1 MGDNCGRTRQ
11 LYLRLLG
18 AMRYPYCDLSE
29 LDQHVKLHEALALPE
44 HIQHHAGSGAGDKV
58 WTPKIPPMSVPTRNS
73 AFVSR
78 ASWTDVGLL
87 FLMAW
92 IVRAVE
98 A

>member
-1 MGDNCGRTRQ
+1 MGDNCGRTRH

-18 AMRYPYCDLSE
+18 GMRSPYCDLSE
-29 LDQHVKLHEALALPE
+29 VDQRVKLREALALLE
-44 HIQHHAGSGAGDKV
+44 HIQHHAGSGAGDIIWASV
-58 WTPKIPPMSVPTRNS
+58 IPAPKPSS

-92 IVRAVE
+92 VVRAVE